1 MWEGHETE
9 ERAVNEGILGETA
22 NTNGHLKRYLEI

>member
-1 MWEGHETE
+1 MRER
-9 ERAVNEGILGETA
+9 ERAVNEGILGETI